1 MHLHNRLTH
10 RHTLLACYG
19 GYLTQALVINFPP
32 LLFLTFQRELGL
44 TLSQVSSLIA
54 ITFVTQL
61 SMDALASVFMKRVS
75 YRAAAI
81 AAHVFA
87 VVGMIGMG
95 VLPDVLPTPYVGLCI
110 ATVLAGVGGGLTEV
124 IISPMVE
131 ACPTEDQSG
140 GMSLLHSFY
149 CWGTVLVIL
158 LSTLF
163 LLLAGKGL
171 WWLLPLLWS
180 LLPLFN
186 TLALAV
192 VPLPP
197 MEAAAASPAVPSRP
211 LWRRPLFWVFLGVMM
226 AAGAS
231 ELSMHQWASAFAE
244 AGLGVPKAVG
254 DLAGPCLYA
263 ALMGTARVFFARMS
277 DRIDLRLFLLLGGT
291 LGTLGY
297 LLAALSPLPVLSLA
311 GCGITGLSVGMLWPG
326 ALSLA
331 AARLRDGSTLLFS
344 LCALFGDLGCSLGPT
359 AVGLIAA
366 ALGGDLSRGLLC
378 SAVFPVLFVVLLL
391 AVGKE
396 KPKDAPEKTVKM

>member
-1 MHLHNRLTH
+1 MKALNY
-10 RHTLLACYG
+10 RHTITACCLSSVTMAATNNLA
-19 GYLTQALVINFPP
+19 P
-32 LLFLTFQRELGL
+32 LLFLIFHESFGIPLAEITLLVTVNFVIQLTVDLLAALFADRVGYRPLIVLSALLSAVGLLGL
-44 TLSQVSSLIA
+44 GSFPFLFSSPWLG
-54 ITFVTQL
+54 L
-61 SMDALASVFMKRVS
+61 LLA
-75 YRAAAI
+75 
-81 AAHVFA
+81 
-87 VVGMIGMG
+87 
-95 VLPDVLPTPYVGLCI
+95 DVLYSFGSGLGE
-110 ATVLAGVGGGLTEV
+110 AL
-124 IISPMVE
+124 ISPLVE
-131 ACPTEDQSG
+131 ACPTRNKAAMMG
-140 GMSLLHSFY
+140 FLHSFY

-180 LLPLFN
+180 LLPLLN

-297 LLAALSPLPVLSLA
+297 LLAALSPLPALSLV

-366 ALGGDLSRGLLC
+366 ALG
-378 SAVFPVLFVVLLL
+378 
-391 AVGKE
+391 
-396 KPKDAPEKTVKM
+396 